1 MDVISVSQLNEYI
14 RQYLDDNVLLSG
26 LAVCGEIIG
35 FKRHSS
41 GHMYFSLKDQDSILQ
56 CSFFRGD
63 NFRLNFIPQDGLQV
77 VVLGRPTIYSKQGK
91 YHFVVRQMLQ
101 QGSGD
106 AAARLEELKKKLL
119 NEGLFDS
126 SRKRR
131 IPLLPKRIG
140 VVTSQTGA
148 VFHDILNVTHK
159 RAPMVD
165 ILLSP
170 VAVQGMDAPK
180 DIIRGLKEV
189 QMHDVDVVIIGRGG
203 GSAEELSCFNDE
215 MVVRAVAECR
225 VPVISAV
232 GHETD
237 VTLCDLAADV
247 RAATPSQ
254 AAEFAVADT
263 VSLRR
268 EFDQR
273 LARMEKVIDALY
285 LRSKDKID
293 AFSNHYLI
301 RQPEILMEQASQE
314 LDDINEKLQRIID
327 DAISTGENTLSNAC
341 GKLDVLSPL
350 KVLAR
355 GYSVVY
361 DDNGTVTDATVLNSG
376 QSIKIKFAKGSTEA
390 VISEVFNS

>member
-26 LAVCGEIIG
+26 LAVCGEITG
-35 FKRHSS
+35 FKKHSS
-41 GHMYFSLKDQDSILQ
+41 GHMYFSLKDNDAVLQ

-63 NFRLNFIPQDGLQV
+63 NFKLNFVPQDGMQV

-91 YHFVVRQMLQ
+91 YHFVARQMFQ
-101 QGSGD
+101 YGSGD

-119 NEGLFDS
+119 AEGLFDC
-126 SRKRR
+126 SRKRK
-131 IPLLPKRIG
+131 IPLLPRRIG

-170 VAVQGMDAPK
+170 VVVQGDDAPL
-180 DIIRGLKEV
+180 DIVRGLREIQKY
-189 QMHDVDVVIIGRGG
+189 DIDVVIIGRGG
-203 GSAEELSCFNDE
+203 GSAEDLSCFNDE
-215 MVVRAVAECR
+215 LVVRTVAECK

-263 VSLRR
+263 AGLRR
-268 EFDQR
+268 EFDQK
-273 LARMEKVIDALY
+273 AAQIEKIIDVLYIRSKDNIDAL
-285 LRSKDKID
+285 
-293 AFSNHYLI
+293 SNHYLI
-301 RQPEILMEQASQE
+301 RQPEIIMEQALQE
-314 LDDINEKLQRIID
+314 LDDLYEGLQRIVD
-327 DAISTGENTLSNAC
+327 DTISTCENSLSNAC
-341 GKLDVLSPL
+341 GKIEVLSPL

-355 GYSVVY
+355 GYSVVF
-361 DDNGTVTDATVLNSG
+361 DNNGTVTDATVLNKG
-376 QSIKIKFAKGSTEA
+376 QSVKIKFAKNSAEA
-390 VISEVFNS
+390 VISEVINS